1 MLNNIPDVA
10 SVRKNT
16 PMYIGG
22 RNFFGFVQYLVSAFD
37 LLLQNGATWID
48 IEIGDEFHLASNAQ
62 IPLCVNA
69 DGLLEPFEAFGKLKQ
84 RHAPD
89 GVILMALS
97 DRFVLTMTDGEVETY
112 LECERG
118 ERQAFHQHPTPSSSS
133 GIQLT
138 FAPDYTIFSVREIS
152 PAALH
157 SYCRRT
163 ACLYPGV
170 LLRVKAGSEVN
181 EYRSEHGIRDFF
193 TAIATPYQILH
204 APIHLAEVEEDLKV
218 EAVFVFH
225 SWSENRIWSFSNKGR
240 VPDGGTHEAG
250 MLDAIARLHN
260 DSASIA
266 GTGILGV
273 LAIEYPH
280 VTFEGCIKARI
291 GNPELR
297 DKVAALMLR
306 GLQKWIAENEQ
317 ELEYLESIERFQFA
331 SSW

>member
-1 MLNNIPDVA
+1 MPNNTPDVE
-10 SVRKNT
+10 SVRKR
-16 PMYIGG
+16 PAMYIGG
-22 RNFFGFVQYLVSAFD
+22 RDFFGFVHYLVSAFD
-37 LLLQNGATWID
+37 LLLQNGATWIE
-48 IEIGDEFHLASNAQ
+48 IEVEEEIHLASDAQ
-62 IPLCVNA
+62 IPLYVNA
-69 DGLLEPFEAFGKLKQ
+69 DSLLEPFEVFGNLKQ
-84 RHAPD
+84 RYAPD
-89 GVILMALS
+89 AVISMALS
-97 DRFVLTMTDGEVETY
+97 ERFVLAMTDGEVETY
-112 LECERG
+112 LECESG
-118 ERQAFHQHPTPSSSS
+118 ERKAFHQRPVSSSPP

-138 FAPDYTIFSVREIS
+138 FAPDFTIFSVTEIS

-170 LLRVKAGSEVN
+170 LLRVKAGNEVT
-181 EYRSEHGIRDFF
+181 EHRSEHGIRDFF

-204 APIHLAEVEEDLKV
+204 TPIHLAEVEADLKV

-250 MLDAIARLHN
+250 MLDAIASIHN
-260 DSASIA
+260 NSASTA

-297 DKVAALMLR
+297 DKVAALMSR

-317 ELEYLESIERFQFA
+317 EVEYLNSIERFQFA
-331 SSW
+331 HSW